1 MREVGA
7 MHERARL
14 AQDTAEST
22 QSTATNAIKKSGDAT
37 RARGAES
44 AGGWGLGEKLSE
56 NLRSIPKACAAGPQ
70 FRVPDGSVN
79 INHVLSIRAKQALC

>member
-44 AGGWGLGEKLSE
+44 EGGWG
-56 NLRSIPKACAAGPQ
+56 
-70 FRVPDGSVN
+70 
-79 INHVLSIRAKQALC
+79 